1 MGIANPV
8 ETVIGILA
16 VIDEVRSKM
25 DGTPLAAFPWRPTSP
40 AAADDLAEL
49 AHDAMM
55 RCEDVTEAVIV
66 VTVASMLVASLE
78 AKARLS

>member
-1 MGIANPV
+1 MGIANPA
-8 ETVIGILA
+8 ETIVGILA

-25 DGTPLAAFPWRPTSP
+25 EGTPLAAFPWRPASP

-55 RCEDVTEAVIV
+55 RCDDVTEAVIV
-66 VTVASMLVASLE
+66 VTIAAMLIASRE
-78 AKARLS
+78 AKRCS